1 MTGKAIF
8 GIIRDETGIS
18 MTSDNLNALG
28 WTGEEL
34 TQAMRILGSLPPAK
48 PQKIITEPMETCAC
62 GKKVPVASLEE
73 INTGV
78 FKIIGDVCK
87 GCKSGQQLDRE
98 YARVVCCRC
107 KRVITRI
114 KPARDKT
121 GFTFVAG
128 KTYHLSECGLCNP
141 DIQRCPI
148 IEKVLWDRKR
158 KS

>member
-1 MTGKAIF
+1 
-8 GIIRDETGIS
+8 
-18 MTSDNLNALG
+18 
-28 WTGEEL
+28 
-34 TQAMRILGSLPPAK
+34 
-48 PQKIITEPMETCAC
+48 METSAC
-62 GKKVPVASLEE
+62 GKKVPIASLEE

-78 FKIIGDVCK
+78 FRIIGDVCK
-87 GCKSGQQLDRE
+87 GCQSGKQLDKE

-148 IEKVLWDRKR
+148 IEKVMWDRKR